1 MLATAQVTANTRWVE
16 EATLTQLRLSG
27 IQTLAGPDLG
37 AEYDGWVIGG
47 GTGNLSTRTRGGIG
61 TLIAPDG
68 TVLAVISPNGGNQLP
83 AGTTMRLTPAVGD
96 AAIR

>member
-1 MLATAQVTANTRWVE
+1 VLATAQVTANTRRVE

-27 IQTLAGPDLG
+27 RQTLAGP
-37 AEYDGWVIGG
+37 DGWVIGG

-61 TLIAPDG
+61 TLTAPDG
-68 TVLAVISPNGGNQLP
+68 TALAVISPNGGNQLP